1 MAIGLAVTV
10 KLLTNKELAYI
21 GPVLSTEV
29 IIIIIIIIIIQL
41 SLPSLIYTVL
51 FLHLLKILSP
61 HLSFRWSHCDN
72 PL

>member
-29 IIIIIIIIIIQL
+29 IIIIIIIIQL

>member
-29 IIIIIIIIIIQL
+29 IIIIIIIIIQL

>member
-29 IIIIIIIIIIQL
+29 IIIIIIII
-41 SLPSLIYTVL
+41 TD
-51 FLHLLKILSP
+51 LHSA
-61 HLSFRWSHCDN
+61 FRSEDTEA
-72 PL
+72 LDAAQED